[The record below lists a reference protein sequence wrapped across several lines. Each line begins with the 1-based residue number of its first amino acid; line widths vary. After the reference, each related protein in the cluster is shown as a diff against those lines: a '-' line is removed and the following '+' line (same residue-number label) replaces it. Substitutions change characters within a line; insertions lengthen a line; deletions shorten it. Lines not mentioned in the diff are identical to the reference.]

1 MAQPQYTR
9 TCSLTQLRHPPPFHP
24 DQLRH
29 AQQGCPDCLDHL
41 MAQNDA
47 LVHWVIR
54 RFPTGPISYD
64 EALQSGRIGLWQA
77 LRRFNP
83 ARGTA
88 FSSYAAP
95 AILRHI
101 RREAGR
107 LRRFWRPRPALPWAE
122 PPDPVEQAE
131 RNGLRLAIHRWVG
144 QLPQRQVVILRAR
157 YGLDGAPP
165 QDQKSIATPLGVTRQ
180 RVQQL
185 LQEAHLRLALP
196 LYSWEVRCWLQRTA
210 APELR
215 AARRAW
221 YRFCARRRR

>member
-1 MAQPQYTR
+1 MARPQYTP
-9 TCSLTQLRHPPPFHP
+9 TCALTQLRHPPPFHP

-29 AQQGCPDCLDHL
+29 AQQGCPNCLDHL

-54 RFPTGPISYD
+54 RFPSGPLSYD
-64 EALQSGRIGLWQA
+64 EALQAGRIGLWQA
-77 LRRFNP
+77 LRHFNP

-88 FSSYAAP
+88 FSSYAVP

-101 RREAGR
+101 RLEAR
-107 LRRFWRPRPALPWAE
+107 RSQRFWRPWPDRPWAE
-122 PPDPVEQAE
+122 PPDPVAEAE
-131 RNGLRLAIHRWVG
+131 RNGLRQAVQRWVE
-144 QLPQRQVVILRAR
+144 QLPRRQAVVLRAR

-165 QDQKSIATPLGVTRQ
+165 QDQKAIAAPLGVTRQ

-196 LYSWEVRCWLQRTA
+196 IYSWEVRCWLQRTA

-215 AARRAW
+215 TARRAW
-221 YRFCARRRR
+221 YHFCARRRR

>member
-1 MAQPQYTR
+1 MDQYTPK
-9 TCSLTQLRHPPPFHP
+9 CPLLQLRHPPPFHP

-29 AQQGCPDCLDHL
+29 AQQGCLDCLDHL
-41 MAQNDA
+41 MAQNDD

-54 RFPTGPISYD
+54 HFLTRPLSYD
-64 EALQSGRIGLWQA
+64 EALQAGRIGLWQA
-77 LRRFNP
+77 LLHFHP

-88 FSSYAAP
+88 FSSYAVP

-101 RREAGR
+101 RREASR
-107 LRRFWRPRPALPWAE
+107 LRRFWQPRPALRWAE

-131 RNGLRLAIHRWVG
+131 RNGLRQAVHRWVG
-144 QLPQRQVVILRAR
+144 QLPQRQVLILRAR

-165 QDQKSIATPLGVTRQ
+165 QDQKTIATPLGVTRQ

-185 LQEAHLRLALP
+185 LQEALLRLALP
-196 LYSWEVRCWLQRTA
+196 IYSWEVRCWLQRTA
-210 APELR
+210 AFELR

-221 YRFCARRRR
+221 YHFRARRRR

>member
-1 MAQPQYTR
+1 
-9 TCSLTQLRHPPPFHP
+9 
-24 DQLRH
+24 
-29 AQQGCPDCLDHL
+29 

-54 RFPTGPISYD
+54 RFPSGPLSYD
-64 EALQSGRIGLWQA
+64 EALQAGRIGLWQA
-77 LRRFNP
+77 LRHFNP

-88 FSSYAAP
+88 FSSYAVP

-101 RREAGR
+101 RLEAR
-107 LRRFWRPRPALPWAE
+107 RSQRFWRPWPDRPWAE
-122 PPDPVEQAE
+122 PPDPVAEAE
-131 RNGLRLAIHRWVG
+131 RNGLRQAVQRWVE
-144 QLPQRQVVILRAR
+144 QLPRRQAVVLRAR

-165 QDQKSIATPLGVTRQ
+165 QDQKAIAAPLGVTRQ

-196 LYSWEVRCWLQRTA
+196 IYSWEVRCWLQRTA

-215 AARRAW
+215 TARRAW
-221 YRFCARRRR
+221 YHFCARRRR